1 MPILLELLEKVI
13 RMAFKTVAAA
23 TLLGFAAMMP
33 AATHAQEFTNTEPS
47 CAVYGNWIVDLMR
60 KADRA
65 GCDMANVRDWFDP
78 QRHVKWC
85 MGQSAAR
92 MTNAVEISRGD
103 IAGRCARKGIDAR
116 KIR

>member
-1 MPILLELLEKVI
+1 M
-13 RMAFKTVAAA
+13 T
-23 TLLGFAAMMP
+23 P
-33 AATHAQEFTNTEPS
+33 AATRAQEFTNTEPF
-47 CAVYGNWIVDLMR
+47 CAAYSKWIVDLMR

-65 GCDMANVRDWFDP
+65 DCDLANVRDGFDP
-78 QRHVKWC
+78 QRLVKWC

-103 IAGRCARKGIDAR
+103 IAGRCARKGVGAR